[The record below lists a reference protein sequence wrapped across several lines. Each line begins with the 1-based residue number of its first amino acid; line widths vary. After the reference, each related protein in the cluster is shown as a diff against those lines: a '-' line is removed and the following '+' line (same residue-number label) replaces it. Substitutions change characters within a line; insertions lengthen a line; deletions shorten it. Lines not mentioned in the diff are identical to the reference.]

1 MELKRLVSIPVL
13 FVGAAVFLAA
23 GVLLAFLYAPTDSST
38 MGFSQKIF
46 YFHAP
51 IAETALVAFTVAFF
65 AAVAYLRSQD
75 PKWDRLGFVSIRLG
89 LLFSVLVMATGT
101 IWGKAAWDTW
111 WDWEP
116 RLTTF
121 LIVCFLYTAYFV
133 LRQSVEEE
141 TRRATFA
148 AVFAIV
154 AFIDVP
160 VTFFATRLLPANMHP
175 VVFTTGG
182 AAMPGSMLLAFM
194 ISMVGMT
201 LLLVGMMRS
210 ELQAERIKEELHDL
224 KNQIGG

>member
-1 MELKRLVSIPVL
+1 MEIKRLVSIPVL
-13 FVGAAVFLAA
+13 YIGAALFLAA

-46 YFHAP
+46 YVHVP
-51 IAETALVAFTVAFF
+51 IAESALVAFTIAFF

-75 PKWDRLGFVSIRLG
+75 AKWDRLGLVSVRLG
-89 LLFSVLVMATGT
+89 LLFSVLVMVTGT
-101 IWGKAAWDTW
+101 IWGRAAWDTW

-121 LIVCFLYTAYFV
+121 LIACLLYAAYFV

-154 AFIDVP
+154 AYIDIP

-175 VVFTTGG
+175 VVFTISG
-182 AAMPGSMLLAFM
+182 AAMPGSMLFTFM
-194 ISMVGMT
+194 LSMVGMT
-201 LLLVGMMRS
+201 LLLVAMLRS
-210 ELQAERIKEELHDL
+210 ELQTESIKEELHDL